1 MTNVTIHDQAY
12 AVISWEDIGDLT
24 FELAQKIL
32 KTNQQ
37 YDRLIALA
45 RGGVSITQA
54 LADALGV
61 KKMSVVQTEMYT
73 GINEKTAT
81 PVIVQPLAETIKG
94 ERVLVV
100 DDLADSGETLL
111 FISQY
116 LSAQAPKDVK
126 LATLFRKPWTKMTPD
141 FFVADSEAWVVFPW
155 EVRETIETLYGL
167 WHSKGDTVEQISHNL
182 KLLGYTKLQIETYS
196 KS

>member
-1 MTNVTIHDQAY
+1 MVKKTIHDQAY
-12 AVISWEDIGDLT
+12 EVISWDDIGELT
-24 FELAQKIL
+24 FRLAQKIL
-32 KTNQQ
+32 ATNQK

-54 LADALGV
+54 LADALAV
-61 KKMSVVQTEMYT
+61 KKISVVQTEMYT
-73 GINEKTAT
+73 GINEKMPT
-81 PVIVQPLAETIKG
+81 PVVIQPLASVIKD

-116 LSAQAPKDVK
+116 LCAQGPKDIK
-126 LATLFRKPWTKMTPD
+126 MATLFRKPWTKVSPD
-141 FFVADSEAWVVFPW
+141 FYVADSESWVIFPW
-155 EVRETIETLYGL
+155 EVRETIQTLMAM
-167 WHSKGDTVEQISHNL
+167 WTSKGDHQSQIEENL
-182 KLLGYTKLQIETYS
+182 QSLGYTNLQIETYS

>member
-1 MTNVTIHDQAY
+1 MGKITIHEQAY
-12 AVISWEDIGDLT
+12 EIISWEDVGELT
-24 FELAQKIL
+24 FSLAQKIL
-32 KTNQQ
+32 EPNLK

-54 LADALGV
+54 LGDALGV
-61 KKMSVVQTEMYT
+61 KKISVIQTEMYT
-73 GINEKTAT
+73 GINEKMAT
-81 PVIVQPLAETIKG
+81 PVVIQPLAATIKD

-116 LSAQAPKDVK
+116 LGAQAPKDVK
-126 LATLFRKPWTKMTPD
+126 MATLFRKPWTKVTPD
-141 FFVADSEAWVVFPW
+141 YFVRDADAWVIFPW
-155 EVRETIETLYGL
+155 EVRETILTLQSM
-167 WHSKGDTVEQISHNL
+167 WTQKGDSPEQIIKNL
-182 KLLGYTKLQIETYS
+182 ELLGYSKLQIETYS

>member
-1 MTNVTIHDQAY
+1 MIKVTIHNQAY
-12 AVISWEDIGDLT
+12 EVLSWSDIGDLT

-32 KTNQQ
+32 ATNQK

-54 LADALGV
+54 LGDALAV
-61 KKMSVVQTEMYT
+61 KKISVIQTEMYT

-81 PVIVQPLAETIKG
+81 PVVIQPLAATIKD

-126 LATLFRKPWTKMTPD
+126 LATLFRKPWTKVTPD
-141 FFVADSEAWVVFPW
+141 FYVDDSEAWVIFPW
-155 EVRETIETLYGL
+155 ETRETIHTLMGL
-167 WHSKGDTVEQISHNL
+167 WQAKGDSLVKIQANL
-182 KLLGYTKLQIETYS
+182 VSLGFSNLQIETYS

>member
-1 MTNVTIHDQAY
+1 MITQTIHDQAY
-12 AVISWEDIGDLT
+12 EVISWDDIGDLT
-24 FELAQKIL
+24 FKLAQQIL
-32 KTNQQ
+32 ATNQK

-54 LADALGV
+54 LGDALAV
-61 KKMSVVQTEMYT
+61 KKISVIQTEMYT

-81 PVIVQPLAETIKG
+81 PVVIQPLAATIKD

-126 LATLFRKPWTKMTPD
+126 LATLFRKPWTKVTPD
-141 FFVADSEAWVVFPW
+141 FYVGDSEAWVIFPW
-155 EVRETIETLYGL
+155 EVRETIQALLGL
-167 WHSKGDTVEQISHNL
+167 WHSKGDNL
-182 KLLGYTKLQIETYS
+182 KQIHENLVSLGFTKLQIETYS